1 MKKATY
7 TLFLATLLMAMLS
20 TNFVPQQSAKAQLE
34 LPPGV
39 KREEVLIHDP
49 MGGRKAV
56 VAAANWFAPG
66 REGEPWHNFV
76 FDHLWD
82 INTTTG
88 EFINALARAPP
99 EELPPYNLTKWRF
112 YLREGIYWT
121 DGVEFT
127 ADDVVFTI
135 DMLRNTPGLTGH
147 EYFRDLIKEA
157 KVIDKHTVELELKR
171 PCAKLQEGYFGF
183 GVVVWGGAFIPV
195 PKHIWEKI
203 KDPVTFTNFPPVT
216 TGPYTVKDYD
226 PDGFWY
232 LLERREDWQRT
243 PVGQVVGMPAP
254 KYVLSIYY
262 GPEEKKV
269 LAMIRHELDVSTD
282 ITPEAM
288 FTLLEQNP
296 YARAWYPYYPY
307 GWFDDP
313 CERGINFNLLNYPY
327 NITEVRWALAL
338 SINITEA
345 SITMY
350 NGMLRMSPLHIP
362 PINVFNQHYFWP
374 LEPWLRDFEL
384 PVDPGYKPFDP
395 EPPVKIANYV
405 KKVFP
410 EEPVPTDPR
419 GARELFGIGW
429 WKYDPAEAEKL
440 LKKVGFTRDADGNWF
455 LPTGERW
462 KMVIV
467 APTAYEYES
476 MRVGYIC
483 ADHWRRFGIDA
494 SAMGLESGAFWS
506 YYSTGEYDAGAH
518 WPGCGQIV
526 DLYSEVQDHLSSYIV
541 PTGQVA
547 PGNSIRWNNS
557 VIDRIATDIE
567 FVLPSDYERLEQL
580 GEEYLQTCVRDM
592 PHIPMFGTTKI
603 VPCDTYYWENL
614 PTATNMYAHPIWW
627 WSAMKYQLPMYK
639 PSGRTPAGE
648 IPLVSVW
655 IAKAVAQFVGVDGK
669 TYGPFTEG
677 EYVTIPRNDA
687 DRLIEEG
694 SASSTPPLPPEI
706 KESIANIIKTL
717 DTVSGS
723 VTALSDTVT
732 GQSSRIATL
741 ESTLYAA
748 LAVSII
754 SVVLAVVAIIRASKK
769 A

>member
-1 MKKATY
+1 MRKSLY
-7 TLFLATLLMAMLS
+7 TLCLATLLIAMVSANL
-20 TNFVPQQSAKAQLE
+20 VPQQFTEAQLE

-39 KREEVLIHDP
+39 KREEVFIHDP
-49 MGGRKAV
+49 MGGR
-56 VAAANWFAPG
+56 VANPTMANWYAPG
-66 REGEPWHNFV
+66 RPGEPYHNFV
-76 FDHLWD
+76 HDHLWD

-99 EELPPYNLTKWRF
+99 EELPPYDLTKWRI

-135 DMLRNTPGLTGH
+135 DMLINTPGFVGAH
-147 EYFRDLIKEA
+147 EFFRDLIKEA
-157 KVIDKHTVELELKR
+157 KVIDKHTLELELKR
-171 PCAKLQEGYFGF
+171 PSAKLQEGWFGF
-183 GVVVWGGAFIPV
+183 GVVVWGGVFIPV
-195 PKHIWEKI
+195 PKHIWENVE
-203 KDPVTFTNFPPVT
+203 DPVAFENFPPVV
-216 TGPYTVKDYD
+216 TGPYTIKDYD
-226 PDGFWY
+226 PGGFWF
-232 LLERREDWQRT
+232 LLERREDWERT
-243 PVGQVVGMPAP
+243 PVGQIVGKPAP

-282 ITPEAM
+282 VTPEAW
-288 FTLLEQNP
+288 FTLKEQNP

-313 CERGINFNLLNYPY
+313 CERGINFNLLKYPY

-362 PINVFNQHYFWP
+362 PINVFNEHYFWP

-384 PVDPGYKPFDP
+384 PVDPGYKPFDT
-395 EPPVKIANYV
+395 EAPVKIAQYV
-405 KKVFP
+405 KKIFP

-440 LKKVGFTRDADGNWF
+440 LKKVGFTRDAAGNWF

-462 KMVIV
+462 SMVIV
-467 APTAYEYES
+467 APTAMEYES
-476 MRVGYIC
+476 HRVGFVC
-483 ADHWRRFGIDA
+483 ADQWRRFGIDTSVQA
-494 SAMGLESGAFWS
+494 LESGAFWS
-506 YYSTGEYDAGAH
+506 YYSTGLYDAGAH

-526 DLYSEVQDHLSSYIV
+526 DLYSEVQDHVSTFIV
-541 PTGQVA
+541 PTGEVA

-557 VIDRIATDIE
+557 EIDRIATELE
-567 FVLPSDYERLEQL
+567 FILPGDYERLEPL
-580 GEEYLQTCVRDM
+580 GEEYLKWCVRDM

-614 PTATNMYAHPIWW
+614 PTAINAYAHPIWW

-639 PSGRTPAGE
+639 STVPMLKYTT
-648 IPLVSVW
+648 VW
-655 IAKAVAQFVGVDGK
+655 IREAVTEFVGVDGE

-677 EYVTIPRNDA
+677 EYVTIPTDDA
-687 DRLIEEG
+687 DRLLEAG
-694 SASSTPPLPPEI
+694 SASLTPPVPPEI
-706 KESIANIIKTL
+706 EEAITNIANSVDQITE
-717 DTVSGS
+717 S
-723 VTALSDTVT
+723 VTELSETVT
-732 GQSSRIATL
+732 ANSNRIASL

-748 LAVSII
+748 LSAGIVSII
-754 SVVLAVVAIIRASKK
+754 LSVVAIIVARKK
-769 A
+769 S